1 MKITI
6 KFDLDQ
12 NVHSTNELT
21 EASKYLKLLSEHI
34 DRNFTQKKLN
44 KIIGS
49 NQPIHNKNK
58 KAIGYYKFENKVI
71 QKKETETEILKDM
84 GEWSRKHFG
93 YKKDGYLIFNGKK
106 TKIDDDDF
114 EEWED

>member
-21 EASKYLKLLSEHI
+21 EASKYLKLLSQHI
-34 DRNFTQKKLN
+34 EQNIDKKKLDR
-44 KIIGS
+44 IIGS
-49 NQPIHNKNK
+49 NQPIHTKEK
-58 KAIGYYKFENKVI
+58 RSIGYYKFENKVI
-71 QKKETETEILKDM
+71 HKKETETEILKDM
-84 GEWSRKHFG
+84 GEWSRKYFG
-93 YKKDGYLIFNGKK
+93 YKKDGYLHFNGKK
-106 TKIDDDDF
+106 TKIKDDDF

>member
-21 EASKYLKLLSEHI
+21 EASKYLKLLSQHI
-34 DRNFTQKKLN
+34 EQNIDKKKLDR
-44 KIIGS
+44 IIGS
-49 NQPIHNKNK
+49 NQPIHTKEKRN
-58 KAIGYYKFENKVI
+58 IGYYKFENKII
-71 QKKETETEILKDM
+71 QKKETDM

-93 YKKDGYLIFNGKK
+93 YKKDGYLHFNGKK
-106 TKIDDDDF
+106 TKIEDDDF
-114 EEWED
+114 DEWEE